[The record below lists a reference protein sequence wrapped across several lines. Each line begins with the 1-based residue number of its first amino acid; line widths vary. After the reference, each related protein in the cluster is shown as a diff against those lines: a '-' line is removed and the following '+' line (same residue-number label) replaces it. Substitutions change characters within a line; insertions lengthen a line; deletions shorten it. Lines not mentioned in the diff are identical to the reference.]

1 MIVNLIEKLVQKKD
15 LTFDESKSAMTL
27 IMEGEASPSQFGSL
41 ITALRMKGETVD
53 EVSGM
58 ASVMRSMSLH
68 VQSENDL
75 IDTCGT
81 GGDGFGTF
89 NISTAAAFVAAG
101 AGQKIAKHGNRAM
114 SSKSGSA
121 DVLEAL
127 GVNIQLHPEQISKCI
142 EETGFGF
149 MFAQSFHPSMK
160 YAAGPRR
167 EMGIRTVFNLLGP
180 LTNPAGAA
188 RQVIGVADP
197 SIGELMAKV
206 LGKLGSEKALVVHG
220 DDGLDEI
227 TISTSSTVWELER
240 GHVKKYQIRPQDFG
254 LSVSSLDQIKA
265 DNAIESATLI
275 RTVLAGEKSAA
286 RDIVL
291 LNAGASLFVS
301 GMSNDFDECIS
312 IGADVIDSGKAMK
325 SLDDHI
331 QLSNS
336 IATT

>member
-1 MIVNLIEKLVQKKD
+1 MIVGLIEKLVQKEN

-27 IMEGEASPSQFGSL
+27 IMEGEATPSQFGSL

-68 VQSENDL
+68 VQAEDDL

-127 GVNIQLHPEQISKCI
+127 GVNIQLLPDQISKCI

-149 MFAQSFHPSMK
+149 MFAQSFHPSM
-160 YAAGPRR
+160 
-167 EMGIRTVFNLLGP
+167 NL
-180 LTNPAGAA
+180 
-188 RQVIGVADP
+188 
-197 SIGELMAKV
+197 
-206 LGKLGSEKALVVHG
+206 
-220 DDGLDEI
+220 
-227 TISTSSTVWELER
+227 
-240 GHVKKYQIRPQDFG
+240 
-254 LSVSSLDQIKA
+254 
-265 DNAIESATLI
+265 
-275 RTVLAGEKSAA
+275 
-286 RDIVL
+286 
-291 LNAGASLFVS
+291 
-301 GMSNDFDECIS
+301 
-312 IGADVIDSGKAMK
+312 
-325 SLDDHI
+325 
-331 QLSNS
+331 
-336 IATT
+336 

>member
-301 GMSNDFDECIS
+301 GMSNEFDECIS
-312 IGADVIDSGKAMK
+312 IGADAIDSGKAMK

>member
-301 GMSNDFDECIS
+301 GMSNEFDECVS
-312 IGADVIDSGKAMK
+312 IGADAIDSGKAMK

>member
-206 LGKLGSEKALVVHG
+206 LGRLGSEKALVVHG

-240 GHVKKYQIRPQDFG
+240 GHVQKYQIRPQDFG

-301 GMSNDFDECIS
+301 GMSNEFDECIS
-312 IGADVIDSGKAMK
+312 IGADAIDSGKAMK

>member
-15 LTFDESKSAMTL
+15 LTFEESKSAMTL

-58 ASVMRSMSLH
+58 ASVMRSMSLQ

-301 GMSNDFDECIS
+301 GMSNEFDECVS
-312 IGADVIDSGKAMK
+312 IGADAIDSGKAMK

>member
-1 MIVNLIEKLVQKKD
+1 MIVNLIEKLFQKQD

-27 IMEGEASPSQFGSL
+27 IMEGEATPSQFGSL

-68 VQSENDL
+68 VQTDNAL

-127 GVNIQLHPEQISKCI
+127 GVNIQLLPDQISKCI
-142 EETGFGF
+142 EKTGFGF

-188 RQVIGVADP
+188 RQIIGVSDP
-197 SIGELMAKV
+197 TVGALMAET
-206 LGKLGSEKALVVHG
+206 LGRLGSERALVVHG

-227 TISTSSTVWELER
+227 TISTSSTVWDLEA
-240 GHVKKYQIRPQDFG
+240 GHVKTYQIKPQDFG
-254 LSVSSLDQIKA
+254 FSISPLEHIKA
-265 DNAIESATLI
+265 DNAVESAALI
-275 RTVLAGEKSAA
+275 RTVLDGVRSPA
-286 RDIVL
+286 RDVVL
-291 LNAGASLFVS
+291 LNAGASLFVA
-301 GMSNDFDECIS
+301 GMSDKFDECIS
-312 IGADVIDSGKAMK
+312 IGADAIDSGKAMK
-325 SLDDHI
+325 SLDDYI
-331 QLSNS
+331 KLSNS
-336 IATT
+336 IATE

>member
-1 MIVNLIEKLVQKKD
+1 MIVNLIEKLVQKQD
-15 LTFDESKSAMTL
+15 LTFDEAKSAMTL
-27 IMEGEASPSQFGSL
+27 IMEGEATPSQFGSL

-68 VQSENDL
+68 VQTKNVL

-127 GVNIQLHPEQISKCI
+127 GVNIQLLPDQISKCI
-142 EETGFGF
+142 EKTGFGF

-188 RQVIGVADP
+188 RQIIGVSDP
-197 SIGELMAKV
+197 TVGALMAEA
-206 LGKLGSEKALVVHG
+206 LGRLGSERALVVHG

-227 TISTSSTVWELER
+227 TISTSSTVWDLEA
-240 GHVKKYQIRPQDFG
+240 GHVKKYQIKPQDFG
-254 LSVSSLDQIKA
+254 FSVSPLDHIKA
-265 DNAIESATLI
+265 DNAVESAALI
-275 RTVLAGEKSAA
+275 RTVLDGGRSPA
-286 RDIVL
+286 RDVVL
-291 LNAGASLFVS
+291 LNAGASLFVA
-301 GMSNDFDECIS
+301 GMSDKFDECIS
-312 IGADVIDSGKAMK
+312 IGADAIDSGKAMK
-325 SLDDHI
+325 SLDDYI
-331 QLSNS
+331 KLSNS
-336 IATT
+336 IATV

>member
-58 ASVMRSMSLH
+58 ASVMRSMSLQ

-301 GMSNDFDECIS
+301 GMSNEFDECVS
-312 IGADVIDSGKAMK
+312 IGADAIDSGKAMK

>member
-1 MIVNLIEKLVQKKD
+1 MIVDLIDKLVQKEN

-27 IMEGEASPSQFGSL
+27 IMEGEATPSQFGSL

-68 VQSENDL
+68 VQAGRDL

-127 GVNIQLHPEQISKCI
+127 GVNIQLSPEQISNCI

-167 EMGIRTVFNLLGP
+167 EIGIRTVFNLLGP

-188 RQVIGVADP
+188 RQVIGVAD
-197 SIGELMAKV
+197 SSVGELMAKA
-206 LGKLGSEKALVVHG
+206 LGRLGSDRALVVHG

-227 TISTSSTVWELER
+227 TISTSSTVWELEG
-240 GHVKKYQIRPQDFG
+240 GHVKKYQIKPQDFG

-265 DNAIESATLI
+265 DNAVESATLI
-275 RTVLAGEKSAA
+275 RTVLAGESSAA

-291 LNAGASLFVS
+291 LNVGASLFVA
-301 GMSNDFDECIS
+301 GMSNKFDECIS
-312 IGADVIDSGKAMK
+312 IGADAIDSGKAMK
-325 SLDDHI
+325 SLDEHI
-331 QLSNS
+331 KLSNS
-336 IATT
+336 IAAS

>member
-206 LGKLGSEKALVVHG
+206 LGRLGSEKALVVHG

-240 GHVKKYQIRPQDFG
+240 GNVKKYQIRPQDFG

-301 GMSNDFDECIS
+301 GMSNKFDECIS
-312 IGADVIDSGKAMK
+312 IGADAIDSGKAMK

>member
-206 LGKLGSEKALVVHG
+206 LGRLGSEKALVVHG

-254 LSVSSLDQIKA
+254 LLVSSLDQIKA

-301 GMSNDFDECIS
+301 GMSDEFDECIS
-312 IGADVIDSGKAMK
+312 IGADAIDSGKAMK

>member
-1 MIVNLIEKLVQKKD
+1 MIVGLIEKLVQKEN

-27 IMEGEASPSQFGSL
+27 IMEGEATPSQFGSL

-68 VQSENDL
+68 VQAEDDL

-127 GVNIQLHPEQISKCI
+127 GVNIQLSPEQISNCI

-167 EMGIRTVFNLLGP
+167 EIGIRTVFNLLGP

-188 RQVIGVADP
+188 RQVIGVAD
-197 SIGELMAKV
+197 SSVGELMAKA
-206 LGKLGSEKALVVHG
+206 LGRLGSDRALVVHG

-227 TISTSSTVWELER
+227 TISTSSTVWELEG
-240 GHVKKYQIRPQDFG
+240 GHVKKYQIKPQDFG

-265 DNAIESATLI
+265 DNAVESATLI
-275 RTVLAGEKSAA
+275 RTVLAGESSAA

-291 LNAGASLFVS
+291 LNVGASLFVA
-301 GMSNDFDECIS
+301 GMSNKFDECIS
-312 IGADVIDSGKAMK
+312 IGADAIDSGKAMK
-325 SLDDHI
+325 SLDEHI
-331 QLSNS
+331 KLSNS
-336 IATT
+336 IAAS

>member
-240 GHVKKYQIRPQDFG
+240 GNVKKYQIRPQDFG

-301 GMSNDFDECIS
+301 GMSNEFDECIS
-312 IGADVIDSGKAMK
+312 IGADAIDSGKAMK

>member
-254 LSVSSLDQIKA
+254 LLVSSLDQIKA

-291 LNAGASLFVS
+291 LNAGASIFVS
-301 GMSNDFDECIS
+301 GMSDEFDECIS
-312 IGADVIDSGKAMK
+312 IGADAIDSGKAMK

>member
-206 LGKLGSEKALVVHG
+206 LGRLGSEKALVVHG

-301 GMSNDFDECIS
+301 GMSDEFDECIS
-312 IGADVIDSGKAMK
+312 IGADAIDSGKAMK

>member
-101 AGQKIAKHGNRAM
+101 AGLKIAKHGNRAM

-206 LGKLGSEKALVVHG
+206 LGRLGSEKALVVHG

-301 GMSNDFDECIS
+301 GMSDEFDECIS
-312 IGADVIDSGKAMK
+312 IGADAIDSGKAMK

>member
-301 GMSNDFDECIS
+301 GMSDEFDECIS
-312 IGADVIDSGKAMK
+312 IGADAIDSGKAMK

>member
-240 GHVKKYQIRPQDFG
+240 GHVQKYQIRPQDFG

-301 GMSNDFDECIS
+301 GMSNEFDECIS
-312 IGADVIDSGKAMK
+312 IGADAIDSGKAMK

>member
-127 GVNIQLHPEQISKCI
+127 GVNIQLLPEQISKCI

-197 SIGELMAKV
+197 SIGELMAKA

-254 LSVSSLDQIKA
+254 LAVSSLDQIKA

-291 LNAGASLFVS
+291 LNAGASLLFQVCQI
-301 GMSNDFDECIS
+301 NLTNAF
-312 IGADVIDSGKAMK
+312 
-325 SLDDHI
+325 L
-331 QLSNS
+331 
-336 IATT
+336 

>member
-15 LTFDESKSAMTL
+15 LTFEESKSAMTL

-301 GMSNDFDECIS
+301 GMSNEFDECVS
-312 IGADVIDSGKAMK
+312 IGADAIDSGKAMK

>member
-1 MIVNLIEKLVQKKD
+1 MIVGLIEKLVQKEN

-27 IMEGEASPSQFGSL
+27 IMEGEATPSQFGSL

-68 VQSENDL
+68 VQAEDDL

-127 GVNIQLHPEQISKCI
+127 GVNIQLLPDQISKCI

-188 RQVIGVADP
+188 RQIIGVADP
-197 SIGELMAKV
+197 LVGELMAKA
-206 LGKLGSEKALVVHG
+206 LGRLGSKKALVVHG

-227 TISTSSTVWELER
+227 TISTSSTVWELESGR
-240 GHVKKYQIRPQDFG
+240 VKKYQINPQDFG

-265 DNAIESATLI
+265 DNAVESASLI
-275 RTVLAGEKSAA
+275 RTVLAGERSAA

-291 LNAGASLFVS
+291 LNAGASLFVAGLS
-301 GMSNDFDECIS
+301 DKFDECIS
-312 IGADVIDSGKAMK
+312 IGADAIDSGRAMK

-331 QLSNS
+331 KLSNS
-336 IATT
+336 IAVR

>member
-206 LGKLGSEKALVVHG
+206 LGRLGSEKALVVHG

-254 LSVSSLDQIKA
+254 LLVSSLDQIKA

-301 GMSNDFDECIS
+301 GMSNEFDECIS
-312 IGADVIDSGKAMK
+312 IGADAIDSGKAMK

>member
-1 MIVNLIEKLVQKKD
+1 MIVDLIDKLVQKEN

-27 IMEGEASPSQFGSL
+27 IMEGEATPSQFGSL

-68 VQSENDL
+68 VQAGSDL

-127 GVNIQLHPEQISKCI
+127 GVNIQLLPDQISKCI

-188 RQVIGVADP
+188 RQVIGVAD
-197 SIGELMAKV
+197 SSVGELMAKA
-206 LGKLGSEKALVVHG
+206 LGRLGSDRALVVHG

-227 TISTSSTVWELER
+227 TISTSSTVWELEG
-240 GHVKKYQIRPQDFG
+240 GHVKKYQIKPQDFG

-265 DNAIESATLI
+265 DNAVESAALI
-275 RTVLAGEKSAA
+275 RTVLAGESSVA

-291 LNAGASLFVS
+291 LNVGASLFVA
-301 GMSNDFDECIS
+301 GMSNKFDECIS
-312 IGADVIDSGKAMK
+312 IGADAIDSGKAMK
-325 SLDDHI
+325 SLDEHI
-331 QLSNS
+331 KLSNS
-336 IATT
+336 IAAS

>member
-206 LGKLGSEKALVVHG
+206 LGRLGSEKALVVHG

-240 GHVKKYQIRPQDFG
+240 GNVKKYQIRPQDFG

-301 GMSNDFDECIS
+301 GMSDEFDECIS
-312 IGADVIDSGKAMK
+312 IGADAIDSGKAMK

>member
-206 LGKLGSEKALVVHG
+206 LGRLGSEKALVVHG

-254 LSVSSLDQIKA
+254 LLVSSLDQIKA

-291 LNAGASLFVS
+291 LNAGASIFVS
-301 GMSNDFDECIS
+301 GMSDEFDECIS
-312 IGADVIDSGKAMK
+312 IGADAIDSGKAMK

>member
-1 MIVNLIEKLVQKKD
+1 MIVDLIDKLVQKEN

-27 IMEGEASPSQFGSL
+27 IMEGEATPSQFGSL

-68 VQSENDL
+68 VQAEDDL

-127 GVNIQLHPEQISKCI
+127 GVNIQLSPEQISNCI

-188 RQVIGVADP
+188 RQVIGVAD
-197 SIGELMAKV
+197 SSVGELMAKA
-206 LGKLGSEKALVVHG
+206 LGRLGSDRALVVHG

-227 TISTSSTVWELER
+227 TLSTSSTVWELEG
-240 GHVKKYQIRPQDFG
+240 GHVKKYQIKPQDFG

-265 DNAIESATLI
+265 DNAVESAALI
-275 RTVLAGEKSAA
+275 RTVLAGESSVA

-291 LNAGASLFVS
+291 LNVGASLFVA
-301 GMSNDFDECIS
+301 GMSNKFDECIS
-312 IGADVIDSGKAMK
+312 IGADAIDSGKAMK
-325 SLDDHI
+325 SLDEHI
-331 QLSNS
+331 KLSNS
-336 IATT
+336 IAAS

>member
-1 MIVNLIEKLVQKKD
+1 M
-15 LTFDESKSAMTL
+15 
-27 IMEGEASPSQFGSL
+27 
-41 ITALRMKGETVD
+41 
-53 EVSGM
+53 
-58 ASVMRSMSLH
+58 
-68 VQSENDL
+68 

-127 GVNIQLHPEQISKCI
+127 GVNIQLSPEQISNCI

-188 RQVIGVADP
+188 RQVIGVAD
-197 SIGELMAKV
+197 SSVGELMAKA
-206 LGKLGSEKALVVHG
+206 LGRLGSDRALVVHG

-227 TISTSSTVWELER
+227 TISTSSTVWELEG
-240 GHVKKYQIRPQDFG
+240 GHVKKYQIKPQDFG

-265 DNAIESATLI
+265 DNAVESAALI
-275 RTVLAGEKSAA
+275 RTVLAGESSVA

-291 LNAGASLFVS
+291 LNVGASLFVA
-301 GMSNDFDECIS
+301 GMSNKFDECIS
-312 IGADVIDSGKAMK
+312 IGADAIDSGKAMK
-325 SLDDHI
+325 SLDEHI
-331 QLSNS
+331 KLSNS
-336 IATT
+336 IAAS